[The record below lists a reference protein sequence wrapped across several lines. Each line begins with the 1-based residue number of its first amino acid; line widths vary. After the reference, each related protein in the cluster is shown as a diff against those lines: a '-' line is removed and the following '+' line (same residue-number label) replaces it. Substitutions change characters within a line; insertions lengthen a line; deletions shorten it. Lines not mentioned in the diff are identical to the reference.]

1 MRAAWKPFA
10 WLFLEGIVKFIES
23 LLEGTLW
30 NSRFVILTAVIGS
43 LLAGVVIFFM
53 ATVDVVVLLQHAL
66 HYADTDMTEEA
77 RKALHDGTV
86 SHIVEVVDGYLLATV
101 MLIFSLGLYELFI
114 SDIDQAHGSKASSK
128 ILVINSLDD
137 LKSRLA
143 KVILMIMIVTLF
155 EEALNMHIAQPIDLV
170 YFGAAIA
177 LIALALYWTH
187 AAEGKHGDDD
197 HEATDIKPE
206 DKAGHH

>member
-1 MRAAWKPFA
+1 MK
-10 WLFLEGIVKFIES
+10 FLES
-23 LLEGTLW
+23 LFEGALW
-30 NSRFVILTAVIGS
+30 NSRFIVLLAVVGS
-43 LLAGVVIFFM
+43 LFAGFAIFYL
-53 ATVDVVVLLQHAL
+53 ATVDVVILFQHAL
-66 HYADTDMTEEA
+66 HYADSDMTEEA
-77 RKALHDGTV
+77 RKVLHDATV

-114 SDIDQAHGSKASSK
+114 SDIDQAHGSKSSSK

-155 EEALNMHIAQPIDLV
+155 EEALNMHITQPLDLV

-187 AAEGKHGDDD
+187 ASEGKHGEGDDTD
-197 HEATDIKPE
+197 HEAA
-206 DKAGHH
+206 AGKSKH